1 MPLFDHCSG
10 HYVRV
15 SVVVKG
21 RRTEVVEFARN
32 AEFLEREKETQTFE
46 PDSNSWSV
54 GAREDGNILYMEGI
68 LCWPLD
74 SSFPKKLHYK

>member
-46 PDSNSWSV
+46 PGFQLVVCWSQ
-54 GAREDGNILYMEGI
+54 GGREYLIYGGN
-68 LCWPLD
+68 PL
-74 SSFPKKLHYK
+74 LAI